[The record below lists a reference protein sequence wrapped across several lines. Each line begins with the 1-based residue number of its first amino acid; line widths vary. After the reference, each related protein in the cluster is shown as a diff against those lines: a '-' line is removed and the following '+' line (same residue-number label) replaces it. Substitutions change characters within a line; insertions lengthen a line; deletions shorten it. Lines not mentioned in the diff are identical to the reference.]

1 MTPPRESAGA
11 VKSAERALSILELL
25 TRERRALSFGEIAT
39 ALGYPRSSL
48 HGLLRTLSERGWIA
62 FDDRSRAYFLGLRAW
77 EAGNAYQHAVTLA
90 DRALPY
96 MHAVRDALDETV
108 QLSVLDDRD
117 NVYVAKVDGTQR
129 LVLESDVGGRLRA
142 HATGLGKVLLAGLDP
157 DELERRIGGV
167 ELERYTA
174 HTVTDH
180 AALTREL
187 ERIRREG
194 YAADHEEYTLGVHCV
209 AVPVR
214 GHSGDVVA
222 AMSVSVPTVRLDAE
236 RHERTH
242 ALLEEAADGLS
253 RALGYRQDAGPTA
266 GAAPSGAAR

>member
-1 MTPPRESAGA
+1 MTTSRDGGGA

-25 TRERRALSFGEIAT
+25 TRERRPLSFVEIGA

-48 HGLLRTLSERGWIA
+48 HGLLRTLSDRGWIS
-62 FDDRSRAYFLGLRAW
+62 FDAHARTYFLGLRAW
-77 EAGNAYQHAVTLA
+77 EAGSAYQDAVTLA

-108 QLSVLDDRD
+108 QLSVLDGRD
-117 NVYVAKVDGTQR
+117 NVYIAKVDGAQR

-142 HATGLGKVLLAGLDP
+142 HATGLGKVLLADLP
-157 DELERRIGGV
+157 ADELERRIGGV
-167 ELERYTA
+167 ELERYTP
-174 HTVTDH
+174 HTVTDRSEL
-180 AALTREL
+180 AREL

-194 YAADHEEYTLGVHCV
+194 YAEDHEEYTLGVRCV

-214 GHSGDVVA
+214 DHSGDVVA

-236 RHERTH
+236 RQQRTRVV
-242 ALLEEAADGLS
+242 LREAADGLS
-253 RALGYRQDAGPTA
+253 RALGYRGDGAVAPDFVGEAG
-266 GAAPSGAAR
+266 